1 MKKKS
6 IITFI
11 ILMFIMICTKV
22 YAADPQIVINTEST
36 VKAGETKTV
45 TVKVTSD
52 TYKVG
57 TITGKIE
64 TDAKIEKIKVGDDGE
79 GDTAG
84 LKGWSITYNPTT
96 SLFSAYKASGANDSD
111 VMEFSYTVKAGET
124 GSTSITLSGI
134 ELSCLLN
141 GEYTTKNIEKVSKT
155 ITIEAEQKEDEG
167 KEEVIKTLQSIT
179 IQSKPNKV
187 SYKEG
192 EKFNTEGMKIV
203 ANYSDGTSK
212 EVTGYTYSPNGEL
225 KEGDSKITI
234 SYTEGGVT
242 KTVTQT
248 ITVTKEEK
256 EPVVED
262 EEDKKDK
269 EDKEDKNKGN
279 KQEEDKKDKEKDEDK
294 TTVYDEK
301 LPYTGMGIYL
311 LVGIAIMVIV
321 TYLVYTIYQK
331 KYKDI

>member
-1 MKKKS
+1 MKRKS

-11 ILMFIMICTKV
+11 IVMFIMICTKV
-22 YAADPQIVINTEST
+22 YAADPQIEINTDST
-36 VKAGETKTV
+36 VKAGETRKV

-57 TITGKIE
+57 TIIGKIE
-64 TDAKIEKIKVGDDGE
+64 TDAKIEKIQVGDDGQ

-96 SLFSAYKASGANDSD
+96 SLFSAYKASGANDSE

-124 GSTSITLSGI
+124 GSISITLSGI
-134 ELSCLLN
+134 ELSCLLD

-155 ITIEAEQKEDEG
+155 ITIEAEQKEDED

-179 IQSKPNKV
+179 IKSKPSKV
-187 SYKEG
+187 NYKEG
-192 EKFNTEGMKIV
+192 EKFDTKGMTIV
-203 ANYSDGTSK
+203 ANYSDGTNK
-212 EVTGYTYSPNGEL
+212 EITGYTYSPNGEL

-256 EPVVED
+256 EPVVD
-262 EEDKKDK
+262 KKGTEDK
-269 EDKEDKNKGN
+269 
-279 KQEEDKKDKEKDEDK
+279 EDKKDKEKEEDK